1 VGSLKNEITE
11 EEQNLTRVAVL
22 FESIL
27 AHLRQIMPSAAKL
40 ILSKNFLLLFHS
52 QPHMVNSMNVPDLG
66 FFSKELAVAIG
77 LYESIIFNKLQWCVE
92 SPTMSGTVKDGQKWI
107 RNPIACT
114 DPEKQE
120 QAQEHG
126 KPIDW
131 LSNFPFL
138 SAYQIRGVFARLE
151 QLGLVISRQFRAGK
165 WDHCKY
171 YTIDNEKLAELL
183 EPLKISICQFS
194 THRSVK
200 SQQIDLSS
208 DQKSYQYSIPE
219 KDFQRET
226 PTEEAGATILINLE
240 KENQEVD
247 QGNLNLQVDKKVDST
262 VEPITSRV
270 EKCSVPSS
278 SAERQLFF
286 ERLLAYCYQR
296 VDIDSPEGYANWV
309 MRESKSRVPEASV
322 AMLWDE
328 FNAGEELGSRM
339 VPPGFRLRGVPEQVV
354 VEAIAQDCISK
365 VGATATEAA
374 KSAAGQLR
382 RLPVVAAVANAVKL
396 QLERCIESA
405 TRQIELGIPKEQA
418 LLNNLPTYAMNCT
431 EGPTPQIVA
440 TEPTAATLDSTDPY
454 ALTDENKAARAKA
467 CEAIKSIKAIAVNFP
482 KRQTKRQQILAAN
495 MACSTFVEPVV
506 VQVNVSAPVDD
517 EPILW

>member
-1 VGSLKNEITE
+1 M
-11 EEQNLTRVAVL
+11 AVL
-22 FESIL
+22 FELII
-27 AHLRQIMPSAAKL
+27 AHIRQITPSVAKI
-40 ILSKNFLLLFHS
+40 ILSKNFLLLFHP
-52 QPHMVNSMNVPDLG
+52 QPHMVNSMNVADLG

-92 SPTMSGTVKDGQKWI
+92 SPQMSGTLKDGQKWI

-138 SAYQIRGVFARLE
+138 SPYQIRSVFARLE
-151 QLGLVISRQFRAGK
+151 QLGLVVSRQFRAGK

-171 YTIDNEKLAELL
+171 YTVDNEKLAELL
-183 EPLKISICQFS
+183 KPLEISICQFS
-194 THRSVK
+194 TNRSVK
-200 SQQIDLSS
+200 TQQIDLSS
-208 DQKSYQYSIPE
+208 DQKSYQYSIPK
-219 KDFQRET
+219 KDFQRE
-226 PTEEAGATILINLE
+226 PLPEKAGATILINLE
-240 KENQEVD
+240 KKNQEVD
-247 QGNLNLQVDKKVDST
+247 QDDLNLQPDKKLDST
-262 VEPITSRV
+262 TEPITSKV

-278 SAERQLFF
+278 PPERQLFF

-309 MRESKSRVPEASV
+309 MRESKLRLPEASV

-328 FNAGEELGSRM
+328 FNTGEELGSRLA
-339 VPPGFRLRGVPEQVV
+339 PPGFRLRGVPEQVV
-354 VEAIAQDCISK
+354 AEAITQDCISK
-365 VGATATEAA
+365 VGTTATEAA

-405 TRQIELGIPKEQA
+405 TRQVELGVPKEQA
-418 LLNNLPTYAMNCT
+418 ILNNLPTYAMNCT
-431 EGPTPQIVA
+431 EEPTPQI
-440 TEPTAATLDSTDPY
+440 AAVESTTLDSADPY
-454 ALTDENKAARAKA
+454 TLTNENKAARAKA
-467 CEAIKSIKAIAVNFP
+467 CEAIKSIKAIALNIP

-495 MACSTFVEPVV
+495 MAGSSFVEPVV
-506 VQVNVSAPVDD
+506 VQTKVSAAVDDD

>member
-1 VGSLKNEITE
+1 
-11 EEQNLTRVAVL
+11 VAVL
-22 FESIL
+22 FELIL

-40 ILSKNFLLLFHS
+40 ILSKNFLLLFHP

-92 SPTMSGTVKDGQKWI
+92 SPQMSGTLKDGQKWI

-114 DPEKQE
+114 DPEKRE

-126 KPIDW
+126 KAIDW

-151 QLGLVISRQFRAGK
+151 QLGLVVSRQFRAGK

-183 EPLKISICQFS
+183 KALKISICQFS
-194 THRSVK
+194 TNRSVE
-200 SQQIDLSS
+200 SQHIDLSS
-208 DQKSYQYSIPE
+208 VRKSYQYSISE
-219 KDFQRET
+219 KLYQRET

-240 KENQEVD
+240 KENQEED
-247 QGNLNLQVDKKVDST
+247 QVESNSKPVKKVDSAT
-262 VEPITSRV
+262 EPITSRV
-270 EKCSVPSS
+270 EKCSAPSS
-278 SAERQLFF
+278 SVERQLFF

-309 MRESKSRVPEASV
+309 MKESKSRVPEASV

-328 FNAGEELGSRM
+328 FNAGEELGSRL

-354 VEAIAQDCISK
+354 AEAIAQDCISK
-365 VGATATEAA
+365 VGTTATEAA

-405 TRQIELGIPKEQA
+405 TRQVELGVPKEQA
-418 LLNNLPTYAMNCT
+418 ILNNLPTYAMNCT
-431 EGPTPQIVA
+431 EDSTPQIAA
-440 TEPTAATLDSTDPY
+440 TESTALDSTDPY
-454 ALTDENKAARAKA
+454 TLTDENKAARAKA
-467 CEAIKSIKAIAVNFP
+467 CETIKAIKAIAVNIP
-482 KRQTKRQQILAAN
+482 KRETKRQQILAAN
-495 MACSTFVEPVV
+495 MAELTPFVKPVT
-506 VQVNVSAPVDD
+506 VQVEAPATVND